1 MSDNENSNKKLM
13 PEGGSSPPT
22 DQVQTT
28 DAPAVDS
35 ETKDTSSAEEEEKNP
50 QTPSTDN
57 DKDKDESQG
66 QETEGGEEPN
76 ENPNKENK
84 NDYSETAKKV
94 GESLGEKYNKMLEAK
109 KNDNNKDSLGD
120 QMKDLNEVQVD
131 KAFVSD
137 SINLLG
143 KISFD
148 ELIGNPLRAA
158 VKAQRDL
165 AKETLSY
172 IREEG
177 IKVDENGQ
185 GQITYVTMNF
195 IRDGKQVKMRV
206 PLLTLM
212 PVPRLSIS
220 TMSYTFK
227 AKVNAMSGVVASVGS
242 GGTPINAG
250 ISTGEG
256 SKSAA
261 PAKQTTDSSAK
272 GNNETTG
279 NKPGA
284 STDNPAASKDNPA
297 ASKDNPA
304 ASSNNPTASAAGA
317 KPTISTTPTMSVGY
331 SSKKDSGAT
340 RDSRYSVETTM
351 DISITASEGEM
362 PRGIDRLLGVLDDST
377 EVIDPKGTLQVS
389 ADRISLVNNYGA
401 ISVSYR
407 NGKGAYAP
415 TDVTCEPIEG
425 EAKPDML
432 ESGDEMLLIF
442 KAKGVYMVSAGE
454 LHRIVFVS

>member
-1 MSDNENSNKKLM
+1 M

-22 DQVQTT
+22 DQVSQTG
-28 DAPAVDS
+28 APAVDS
-35 ETKDTSSAEEEEKNP
+35 ETTDTSSAEEEN
-50 QTPSTDN
+50 QQAPSTDN
-57 DKDKDESQG
+57 DNDESQS
-66 QETEGGEEPN
+66 QETEGGEKPDG
-76 ENPNKENK
+76 NKKEDK
-84 NDYSETAKKV
+84 NDLSDQLKEAGK
-94 GESLGEKYNKMLEAK
+94 SLTQKYNELKEAK
-109 KNDNNKDSLGD
+109 KNDNKKDSLGD

-131 KAFVSD
+131 KTFVSD

-195 IRDGKQVKMRV
+195 FRDGKQVKMRV

-250 ISTGEG
+250 MSTDNG

-261 PAKQTTDSSAK
+261 SAKPAKDSSAK
-272 GNNETTG
+272 VNNEKTG
-279 NKPGA
+279 DEPAA
-284 STDNPAASKDNPA
+284 STDNS
-297 ASKDNPA
+297 A
-304 ASSNNPTASAAGA
+304 ASSNETATSAAGA
-317 KPTISTTPTMSVGY
+317 KPTIATTPTMSVGY

-415 TDVTCEPIEG
+415 TDVTCDPIEG

>member
-1 MSDNENSNKKLM
+1 MSDNENNNNDLI

-22 DQVQTT
+22 EENP
-28 DAPAVDS
+28 PA
-35 ETKDTSSAEEEEKNP
+35 
-50 QTPSTDN
+50 PSTD
-57 DKDKDESQG
+57 KDKNQRHESN
-66 QETEGGEEPN
+66 EGKKSEKSEDNKSDDSKKKEEKSTLDKVVDTTTSVIGALGDAHN
-76 ENPNKENK
+76 AAQKKEK
-84 NDYSETAKKV
+84 TP
-94 GESLGEKYNKMLEAK
+94 
-109 KNDNNKDSLGD
+109 SLGD

-195 IRDGKQVKMRV
+195 FRDGKQVKMRV

-250 ISTGEG
+250 MSTDNG

-261 PAKQTTDSSAK
+261 SAKPAKDSSSK
-272 GNNETTG
+272 GNNEKTG
-279 NKPGA
+279 DEPAA
-284 STDNPAASKDNPA
+284 STDNS
-297 ASKDNPA
+297 A
-304 ASSNNPTASAAGA
+304 ASSNKTAASAAGA

-389 ADRISLVNNYGA
+389 ADRISLVNNYGV

-454 LHRIVFVS
+454 LTRIVFVS

>member
-1 MSDNENSNKKLM
+1 M

-22 DQVQTT
+22 DQVSQT
-28 DAPAVDS
+28 DAPAVGS
-35 ETKDTSSAEEEEKNP
+35 ENNDTSSAEEKEEKP
-50 QTPSTDN
+50 QGPSADN
-57 DKDKDESQG
+57 DNDESQG

-76 ENPNKENK
+76 KENK
-84 NDYSETAKKV
+84 NDFSETAKNV
-94 GESLGEKYNKMLEAK
+94 GKSLTQKYNELLEAK
-109 KNDNNKDSLGD
+109 KNDNKKDSLGD

-131 KAFVSD
+131 KTFVSD

-195 IRDGKQVKMRV
+195 FRDGKQVKMRV

-250 ISTGEG
+250 ISTDNG

-261 PAKQTTDSSAK
+261 SAKPAKDSSAK
-272 GNNETTG
+272 VNNEKTG
-279 NKPGA
+279 DKPAASSEKPAA
-284 STDNPAASKDNPA
+284 STDNS
-297 ASKDNPA
+297 A
-304 ASSNNPTASAAGA
+304 ASSNKTAASATGA

-389 ADRISLVNNYGA
+389 ADRISLVNNYGV

-415 TDVTCEPIEG
+415 TDVTCDPIEG

-454 LHRIVFVS
+454 LTRIVFVS

>member
-1 MSDNENSNKKLM
+1 M

-22 DQVQTT
+22 
-28 DAPAVDS
+28 
-35 ETKDTSSAEEEEKNP
+35 EENP

-57 DKDKDESQG
+57 DKNQRHESNEGKKSEKSEDNKSDDSKKKEEKSTLDKAVDTTTSVIGALGDAHNAAQK
-66 QETEGGEEPN
+66 
-76 ENPNKENK
+76 KEK
-84 NDYSETAKKV
+84 TP
-94 GESLGEKYNKMLEAK
+94 
-109 KNDNNKDSLGD
+109 SLGD

-195 IRDGKQVKMRV
+195 FRDGKQVKMRV

-250 ISTGEG
+250 MSTDNG

-261 PAKQTTDSSAK
+261 SAKPAKDSSSK
-272 GNNETTG
+272 GNNEKTG
-279 NKPGA
+279 DEPAA
-284 STDNPAASKDNPA
+284 STDNS
-297 ASKDNPA
+297 A
-304 ASSNNPTASAAGA
+304 ASSNKTAASAAGA

-340 RDSRYSVETTM
+340 RDSRYSVESTM

-362 PRGIDRLLGVLDDST
+362 PRGIDRLLGILDDST

-389 ADRISLVNNYGA
+389 ADRISLVNNYGV

-415 TDVTCEPIEG
+415 TDVTCGPIEG

-442 KAKGVYMVSAGE
+442 KAKGVYMISAGE
-454 LHRIVFVS
+454 LTRIVFVS

>member
-1 MSDNENSNKKLM
+1 MSDNENNNKDLK
-13 PEGGSSPPT
+13 PGGESSPPT
-22 DQVQTT
+22 K
-28 DAPAVDS
+28 
-35 ETKDTSSAEEEEKNP
+35 ENP
-50 QTPSTDN
+50 QTPHTDNDN
-57 DKDKDESQG
+57 DKDKSQS
-66 QETEGGEEPN
+66 QETEGGEEPDVN
-76 ENPNKENK
+76 NKEDENPNKENK
-84 NDYSETAKKV
+84 NDLANKIGNSVGKV
-94 GESLGEKYNKMLEAK
+94 VEEGIDAWKTTSNTGK
-109 KNDNNKDSLGD
+109 DNSLGD

-195 IRDGKQVKMRV
+195 FRDGKQVKMRV

-250 ISTGEG
+250 MSTDNG

-261 PAKQTTDSSAK
+261 PAKPAKDSSAK
-272 GNNETTG
+272 GNNEITG
-279 NKPGA
+279 
-284 STDNPAASKDNPA
+284 DNPAASTDN
-297 ASKDNPA
+297 SA
-304 ASSNNPTASAAGA
+304 ASSNKTAASATGT
-317 KPTISTTPTMSVGY
+317 KPTIATTPTMSVGY

-389 ADRISLVNNYGA
+389 ADRISLVNNYGV

-454 LHRIVFVS
+454 LTRIVFVS

>member
-1 MSDNENSNKKLM
+1 MSDNENNNKDLK
-13 PEGGSSPPT
+13 PGGESSPPT
-22 DQVQTT
+22 EENLQ
-28 DAPAVDS
+28 AP
-35 ETKDTSSAEEEEKNP
+35 P
-50 QTPSTDN
+50 TDN
-57 DKDKDESQG
+57 DKNQSHESNEGKKSEKSEDNKSDDSKKKEEKSTLDKAVDTTTSVIGALGDAHNAAQK
-66 QETEGGEEPN
+66 
-76 ENPNKENK
+76 KEK
-84 NDYSETAKKV
+84 TP
-94 GESLGEKYNKMLEAK
+94 
-109 KNDNNKDSLGD
+109 SLGD

-195 IRDGKQVKMRV
+195 FRDGKQVKMRV

-250 ISTGEG
+250 MSTDYG

-261 PAKQTTDSSAK
+261 SAKPAKDSSSK
-272 GNNETTG
+272 GNNEKTG
-279 NKPGA
+279 DEPAA
-284 STDNPAASKDNPA
+284 STDNS
-297 ASKDNPA
+297 A
-304 ASSNNPTASAAGA
+304 ASSNKTAASAAGA

-454 LHRIVFVS
+454 LTRIVFVS

>member
-1 MSDNENSNKKLM
+1 MSDNENNNNDLI

-22 DQVQTT
+22 
-28 DAPAVDS
+28 
-35 ETKDTSSAEEEEKNP
+35 EENS
-50 QTPSTDN
+50 QTPPTDN
-57 DKDKDESQG
+57 DENQSHES
-66 QETEGGEEPN
+66 N
-76 ENPNKENK
+76 E
-84 NDYSETAKKV
+84 
-94 GESLGEKYNKMLEAK
+94 GEKSEKNEDNKSDDSK
-109 KNDNNKDSLGD
+109 KKEEKSTLDKAVDTTTSVIGALGDAHNAAQKKEKTPSLGD

-195 IRDGKQVKMRV
+195 FRDGKQVKMRV

-250 ISTGEG
+250 MSTDNG

-261 PAKQTTDSSAK
+261 SAKPAKESSAK
-272 GNNETTG
+272 GNNEKTG
-279 NKPGA
+279 DEPAA
-284 STDNPAASKDNPA
+284 STDNS
-297 ASKDNPA
+297 A
-304 ASSNNPTASAAGA
+304 ASSNQTAASAAGA
-317 KPTISTTPTMSVGY
+317 KPTIATTPTMSVGY

-454 LHRIVFVS
+454 LTRIVFVS

>member
-1 MSDNENSNKKLM
+1 M

-94 GESLGEKYNKMLEAK
+94 GESLTQKYNELLEAK
-109 KNDNNKDSLGD
+109 KNENNKDSLGD

-131 KAFVSD
+131 KTFVSD

-261 PAKQTTDSSAK
+261 PAKPTTGSSAK
-272 GNNETTG
+272 GNNEKTG
-279 NKPGA
+279 DKPAASTDKPAA
-284 STDNPAASKDNPA
+284 STDNSAASTEN
-297 ASKDNPA
+297 ST
-304 ASSNNPTASAAGA
+304 ASSNKTAASATGA

>member
-1 MSDNENSNKKLM
+1 M

-28 DAPAVDS
+28 DATAVDS
-35 ETKDTSSAEEEEKNP
+35 ETNNTSSAENEEENQ
-50 QTPSTDN
+50 QTPTTDN
-57 DKDKDESQG
+57 DNDESQG
-66 QETEGGEEPN
+66 QRTEGGEEPN
-76 ENPNKENK
+76 KENK
-84 NDYSETAKKV
+84 NDFSETAKKV
-94 GESLGEKYNKMLEAK
+94 SKSLTDKYNELKEAK
-109 KNDNNKDSLGD
+109 KNDNKKDSLGD

-131 KAFVSD
+131 KTFVSD

-195 IRDGKQVKMRV
+195 FRDGKQVKMRV

-250 ISTGEG
+250 MSTDNS

-261 PAKQTTDSSAK
+261 SAKATTNSSSK
-272 GNNETTG
+272 GNNEKTG
-279 NKPGA
+279 DEPAA
-284 STDNPAASKDNPA
+284 STDNSAVSSNKTAASATGTK
-297 ASKDNPA
+297 S
-304 ASSNNPTASAAGA
+304 
-317 KPTISTTPTMSVGY
+317 TISTTPTMSVGY

-389 ADRISLVNNYGA
+389 ADRISLVNNYGT

-415 TDVTCEPIEG
+415 TDVTCDPIEG

-454 LHRIVFVS
+454 LTRIVFVS

>member
-1 MSDNENSNKKLM
+1 M

-22 DQVQTT
+22 DQVSQT
-28 DAPAVDS
+28 DAPAVGS
-35 ETKDTSSAEEEEKNP
+35 ENNDTSSAEKEEEKP
-50 QTPSTDN
+50 QAPSADN
-57 DKDKDESQG
+57 DKDEGQG
-66 QETEGGEEPN
+66 QETEGGEKPDG
-76 ENPNKENK
+76 NKKEDK
-84 NDYSETAKKV
+84 NDLSDQLKEAGK
-94 GESLGEKYNKMLEAK
+94 SLTEKYNKLLEAK
-109 KNDNNKDSLGD
+109 KNENNKDSLGD

-131 KAFVSD
+131 KTFVSD

-195 IRDGKQVKMRV
+195 FRDGKQVKMRV

-256 SKSAA
+256 SKPAASAK
-261 PAKQTTDSSAK
+261 PTTDSSAK
-272 GNNETTG
+272 GNNEKAG
-279 NKPGA
+279 EKSAA
-284 STDNPAASKDNPA
+284 STEK
-297 ASKDNPA
+297 PA
-304 ASSNNPTASAAGA
+304 ASSDKPAASAAGA

-389 ADRISLVNNYGA
+389 ADRISLVNNYGV

-415 TDVTCEPIEG
+415 TDVTCDPIEG

-454 LHRIVFVS
+454 LTRIVFVS

>member
-1 MSDNENSNKKLM
+1 MSDNENNNKDLK
-13 PEGGSSPPT
+13 PGGESSPPT
-22 DQVQTT
+22 DQVSQT

-35 ETKDTSSAEEEEKNP
+35 ETTDTSSAEEEN
-50 QTPSTDN
+50 QQAPSTDN
-57 DKDKDESQG
+57 DKNQSHESNEGKKSEKSEDNKSDDSKKKEEKSTLDKTVDTTTSVIGALGDAHNAAQK
-66 QETEGGEEPN
+66 
-76 ENPNKENK
+76 KEK
-84 NDYSETAKKV
+84 TP
-94 GESLGEKYNKMLEAK
+94 
-109 KNDNNKDSLGD
+109 SLGD

-177 IKVDENGQ
+177 IKVDEDGQ

-195 IRDGKQVKMRV
+195 FRDGKQVKMRV

-250 ISTGEG
+250 MSTDNG

-261 PAKQTTDSSAK
+261 SAKLAKDSSAK
-272 GNNETTG
+272 VNNEKTG
-279 NKPGA
+279 DEPAA
-284 STDNPAASKDNPA
+284 STDNS
-297 ASKDNPA
+297 A
-304 ASSNNPTASAAGA
+304 ASSNKTATSAAGA
-317 KPTISTTPTMSVGY
+317 KPTIATTPTMSVGY

-415 TDVTCEPIEG
+415 TDITCEPIEG

-454 LHRIVFVS
+454 LTRIVFVS

>member
-1 MSDNENSNKKLM
+1 MSDNENNNKDLK
-13 PEGGSSPPT
+13 PGGESSPPT
-22 DQVQTT
+22 EENLQ
-28 DAPAVDS
+28 AP
-35 ETKDTSSAEEEEKNP
+35 P
-50 QTPSTDN
+50 TDN
-57 DKDKDESQG
+57 DKNQSHESNEGKKSEKSEDNKSDDSKKKEEKSTLDKAVDTTTSVIGALGDAHNAAQK
-66 QETEGGEEPN
+66 
-76 ENPNKENK
+76 KEK
-84 NDYSETAKKV
+84 TP
-94 GESLGEKYNKMLEAK
+94 
-109 KNDNNKDSLGD
+109 SLGD

-195 IRDGKQVKMRV
+195 FRDGKQVKMRV

-250 ISTGEG
+250 MSTDYG

-261 PAKQTTDSSAK
+261 SAKPAKDSSSK
-272 GNNETTG
+272 GNNEKTG
-279 NKPGA
+279 DEPAA
-284 STDNPAASKDNPA
+284 STDNS
-297 ASKDNPA
+297 A
-304 ASSNNPTASAAGA
+304 ASSNKTAASAAGA
-317 KPTISTTPTMSVGY
+317 KPTIATTPTMSVGY

-340 RDSRYSVETTM
+340 RDSRYSVESTM

-362 PRGIDRLLGVLDDST
+362 PRGIDRLLGILDDST

-389 ADRISLVNNYGA
+389 ADRISLVNNYGV

-454 LHRIVFVS
+454 LTRIVFVS

>member
-1 MSDNENSNKKLM
+1 MSDNENNNNDLM

-22 DQVQTT
+22 DQVSQT
-28 DAPAVDS
+28 DAPAVGS
-35 ETKDTSSAEEEEKNP
+35 ENNDTSSAEEKEEKP
-50 QTPSTDN
+50 QGPSTDN

-66 QETEGGEEPN
+66 QETEGGEES
-76 ENPNKENK
+76 NKENK
-84 NDYSETAKKV
+84 NDFSETAKKV
-94 GESLGEKYNKMLEAK
+94 GKSLTEKYNELLEAK
-109 KNDNNKDSLGD
+109 KNDNKKDSLGD
-120 QMKDLNEVQVD
+120 QMKDLSEVQVD
-131 KAFVSD
+131 KTFVSD

-195 IRDGKQVKMRV
+195 FRDGKQVKMRV

-250 ISTGEG
+250 MSTDNG

-261 PAKQTTDSSAK
+261 SAKPAKDSSSK
-272 GNNETTG
+272 GNNEKTG
-279 NKPGA
+279 DEPAA
-284 STDNPAASKDNPA
+284 STDNS
-297 ASKDNPA
+297 A
-304 ASSNNPTASAAGA
+304 ASSNKTAASAAGA

-454 LHRIVFVS
+454 LTRIVFVS

>member
-1 MSDNENSNKKLM
+1 M
-13 PEGGSSPPT
+13 PDGGSSPPT
-22 DQVQTT
+22 DQVSQT
-28 DAPAVDS
+28 DAPAVGS
-35 ETKDTSSAEEEEKNP
+35 ENNDTSSAEKEEEKP
-50 QTPSTDN
+50 QAPSADN
-57 DKDKDESQG
+57 DKDEGQG
-66 QETEGGEEPN
+66 QETEGGEKPDG
-76 ENPNKENK
+76 NKKEDK
-84 NDYSETAKKV
+84 NDLSDQLKEAGK
-94 GESLGEKYNKMLEAK
+94 SLTQKYNELLEAK
-109 KNDNNKDSLGD
+109 KNDNKKDSLGD

-177 IKVDENGQ
+177 IKVDEDGQ

-195 IRDGKQVKMRV
+195 FRDGKQVKMRV

-250 ISTGEG
+250 MSTDNG

-261 PAKQTTDSSAK
+261 SAKPAKDSSAK
-272 GNNETTG
+272 GNNEETG
-279 NKPGA
+279 DKPA
-284 STDNPAASKDNPA
+284 TSTDNS
-297 ASKDNPA
+297 A
-304 ASSNNPTASAAGA
+304 ASSNKTATSAAGA
-317 KPTISTTPTMSVGY
+317 KPTIATTPTMSVGY

-415 TDVTCEPIEG
+415 TDVTCDPIEG

-454 LHRIVFVS
+454 LTRIVFVS

>member
-1 MSDNENSNKKLM
+1 MSDNENNNKDLK
-13 PEGGSSPPT
+13 PGGESSPPT
-22 DQVQTT
+22 DQVSQT

-35 ETKDTSSAEEEEKNP
+35 ETTDTSSAEEEN
-50 QTPSTDN
+50 QQAPSTDN
-57 DKDKDESQG
+57 DKNQSHES
-66 QETEGGEEPN
+66 N
-76 ENPNKENK
+76 E
-84 NDYSETAKKV
+84 
-94 GESLGEKYNKMLEAK
+94 GEKSEKNEDNESDDSK
-109 KNDNNKDSLGD
+109 KKEEKSTLDKTVDTTTSVIGALGDAHNAAQKKEKTPSLGD

-195 IRDGKQVKMRV
+195 FRDGKQVKMRV

-250 ISTGEG
+250 ISTDNGN
-256 SKSAA
+256 KSAA
-261 PAKQTTDSSAK
+261 SAKPAKDSSAK
-272 GNNETTG
+272 GNNEKTG
-279 NKPGA
+279 DNHAA
-284 STDNPAASKDNPA
+284 STDNS
-297 ASKDNPA
+297 A
-304 ASSNNPTASAAGA
+304 ASSNKTAASATGA
-317 KPTISTTPTMSVGY
+317 KPTIATTPTMSVGY

-389 ADRISLVNNYGA
+389 ADRISLVNNYGV

-415 TDVTCEPIEG
+415 TDVTCDPIEG

-454 LHRIVFVS
+454 LTRIVFVS

>member
-1 MSDNENSNKKLM
+1 MSDNENNNKDLK
-13 PEGGSSPPT
+13 PGGESSPPT
-22 DQVQTT
+22 DQVSQT

-35 ETKDTSSAEEEEKNP
+35 ETNDTSSAENEEENQ
-50 QTPSTDN
+50 QTPTTDN
-57 DKDKDESQG
+57 DNDESQG
-66 QETEGGEEPN
+66 TEGGEEPDGNNKEN

-84 NDYSETAKKV
+84 NDLPNTIGNSVGKV
-94 GESLGEKYNKMLEAK
+94 FKEGMDAWKTTSNAG
-109 KNDNNKDSLGD
+109 NDKSLGD

-261 PAKQTTDSSAK
+261 PAKPTTDSSSK
-272 GNNETTG
+272 GNNGKTG
-279 NKPGA
+279 
-284 STDNPAASKDNPA
+284 DNPAASTDNSAASTENPA
-297 ASKDNPA
+297 T
-304 ASSNNPTASAAGA
+304 SSNKTAASAAGA
-317 KPTISTTPTMSVGY
+317 KSTISTTPTMSVGY

-407 NGKGAYAP
+407 NGKGAYTP
-415 TDVTCEPIEG
+415 TDVNCEPIEG
-425 EAKPDML
+425 ETKPDML

>member
-1 MSDNENSNKKLM
+1 MSDNENNNKDLK
-13 PEGGSSPPT
+13 PGGESSPPT
-22 DQVQTT
+22 DQVSQT

-35 ETKDTSSAEEEEKNP
+35 ETTDTSSAEEEN
-50 QTPSTDN
+50 QQAPSTDN
-57 DKDKDESQG
+57 DKNQSHES
-66 QETEGGEEPN
+66 N
-76 ENPNKENK
+76 E
-84 NDYSETAKKV
+84 
-94 GESLGEKYNKMLEAK
+94 GEKSEKNEDNKSDDSK
-109 KNDNNKDSLGD
+109 KKEEKSTLDKTVDTTTSVIGALGDAHNAAQKKEKTPSLGD

-195 IRDGKQVKMRV
+195 FRDGKQVKMRV

-250 ISTGEG
+250 ISTDNG

-261 PAKQTTDSSAK
+261 SAKPAKDSSAK
-272 GNNETTG
+272 GNNEKTG
-279 NKPGA
+279 DKPAASSEKPAA
-284 STDNPAASKDNPA
+284 STDNS
-297 ASKDNPA
+297 A
-304 ASSNNPTASAAGA
+304 ASSNKTAASATGA

-389 ADRISLVNNYGA
+389 ADRISLVNNYGV

-415 TDVTCEPIEG
+415 TDVTCDPIEG

-454 LHRIVFVS
+454 LTRIVFVS

>member
-1 MSDNENSNKKLM
+1 MSDNENNNKNLM

-22 DQVQTT
+22 DQVSTT
-28 DAPAVDS
+28 DATAVDS
-35 ETKDTSSAEEEEKNP
+35 ETNDTSSAENEEENQ

-57 DKDKDESQG
+57 DKNKDESQG
-66 QETEGGEEPN
+66 QENEGGEEPDGNNKEN

-84 NDYSETAKKV
+84 NDLPNTIENSVGKV
-94 GESLGEKYNKMLEAK
+94 FKEGVDAWKATSNAGK
-109 KNDNNKDSLGD
+109 DNSLGD

-250 ISTGEG
+250 ISTDNG

-261 PAKQTTDSSAK
+261 SAKPMTDPSAK
-272 GNNETTG
+272 GNNEKTG
-279 NKPGA
+279 GNPAA
-284 STDNPAASKDNPA
+284 STDNS
-297 ASKDNPA
+297 A
-304 ASSNNPTASAAGA
+304 ASSNKTAASAAGA
-317 KPTISTTPTMSVGY
+317 KPTIATTPTMSVGY

-389 ADRISLVNNYGA
+389 ADRISLVNNYGV

-454 LHRIVFVS
+454 LTRIVFVS

>member
-1 MSDNENSNKKLM
+1 MSDNENNNKDLK
-13 PEGGSSPPT
+13 PGGESSPPT
-22 DQVQTT
+22 EENLQ
-28 DAPAVDS
+28 AP
-35 ETKDTSSAEEEEKNP
+35 P
-50 QTPSTDN
+50 TDN
-57 DKDKDESQG
+57 DKNQSHESNEGKKSEKSEDNKSDDSKKKEEKSTLDKAVDTTTSVIGALGDAHNAAQK
-66 QETEGGEEPN
+66 
-76 ENPNKENK
+76 KEK
-84 NDYSETAKKV
+84 TP
-94 GESLGEKYNKMLEAK
+94 
-109 KNDNNKDSLGD
+109 SLGD

-131 KAFVSD
+131 KTFVSD

-195 IRDGKQVKMRV
+195 FRDGKQVKMRV

-250 ISTGEG
+250 MSTDNG

-261 PAKQTTDSSAK
+261 SAKPAKDSSSK
-272 GNNETTG
+272 GNNEKTG
-279 NKPGA
+279 
-284 STDNPAASKDNPA
+284 DEPAASTEN
-297 ASKDNPA
+297 SA
-304 ASSNNPTASAAGA
+304 ASSNKTAASAAGA

-454 LHRIVFVS
+454 LTRIVFVS

>member
-1 MSDNENSNKKLM
+1 MSDNENINKDLK

-22 DQVQTT
+22 DQVSTT
-28 DAPAVDS
+28 DATAVDS
-35 ETKDTSSAEEEEKNP
+35 ETNDTSSAENEEENQ

-57 DKDKDESQG
+57 DKNKDEGQS
-66 QETEGGEEPN
+66 QETEGGEEPD
-76 ENPNKENK
+76 ENK
-84 NDYSETAKKV
+84 KEDKNDLADKLKKG
-94 GESLGEKYNKMLEAK
+94 GESLTQKYNKLLEAK
-109 KNDNNKDSLGD
+109 RNENNKDSLGD

-131 KAFVSD
+131 KTFVSD

-261 PAKQTTDSSAK
+261 PAKPTTDSSAK
-272 GNNETTG
+272 GNNEKTG
-279 NKPGA
+279 DKPAA
-284 STDNPAASKDNPA
+284 STDNSAASTENPA
-297 ASKDNPA
+297 TSSNKTA
-304 ASSNNPTASAAGA
+304 ASATGA

-407 NGKGAYAP
+407 NGKGAYTP

>member
-1 MSDNENSNKKLM
+1 MSDNENKNKDLM

-22 DQVQTT
+22 DQVSQT

-35 ETKDTSSAEEEEKNP
+35 ETTDTSSAEEEN
-50 QTPSTDN
+50 QQAPSTDN
-57 DKDKDESQG
+57 DNDESQS
-66 QETEGGEEPN
+66 QETEGGEKPDG
-76 ENPNKENK
+76 NKKEDK
-84 NDYSETAKKV
+84 NDLSDQLKEAGK
-94 GESLGEKYNKMLEAK
+94 SLTQKYNELLEAK
-109 KNDNNKDSLGD
+109 KNDNKKDSLGD

-131 KAFVSD
+131 KTFVSD

-195 IRDGKQVKMRV
+195 FRDGKQVKMRV

-227 AKVNAMSGVVASVGS
+227 AKVNAMSRVVASVGS

-250 ISTGEG
+250 ISTDNG

-261 PAKQTTDSSAK
+261 SAKPAKESSAK
-272 GNNETTG
+272 GNNEKTG
-279 NKPGA
+279 DEPAA
-284 STDNPAASKDNPA
+284 STDNPST
-297 ASKDNPA
+297 
-304 ASSNNPTASAAGA
+304 SSNKPTASAAGA

-389 ADRISLVNNYGA
+389 ADRISLVNNYGV

-415 TDVTCEPIEG
+415 TDVTCDPIEG

-454 LHRIVFVS
+454 LTRIVFVS

>member
-1 MSDNENSNKKLM
+1 MSDNENNNKDLK
-13 PEGGSSPPT
+13 PEGESSPPT
-22 DQVQTT
+22 DQDPKT
-28 DAPAVDS
+28 DATAVGS
-35 ETKDTSSAEEEEKNP
+35 ETTDTSSAEEEN
-50 QTPSTDN
+50 QQAPSTDN
-57 DKDKDESQG
+57 DKNQSHES
-66 QETEGGEEPN
+66 N
-76 ENPNKENK
+76 E
-84 NDYSETAKKV
+84 
-94 GESLGEKYNKMLEAK
+94 GEKSEKNEDNKSDDSK
-109 KNDNNKDSLGD
+109 KKEEKSTLDKTVDTTTSVIGALGDAHNAAQKKEKTPSLGD

-195 IRDGKQVKMRV
+195 FRDGKQVKMRV

-250 ISTGEG
+250 ISTDNG

-261 PAKQTTDSSAK
+261 SAKPAKDSSAK
-272 GNNETTG
+272 GNNEKTG
-279 NKPGA
+279 DEPAA
-284 STDNPAASKDNPA
+284 STDNSAVSSNKTAASATGTK
-297 ASKDNPA
+297 S
-304 ASSNNPTASAAGA
+304 
-317 KPTISTTPTMSVGY
+317 TISTTPTMSVGY

-389 ADRISLVNNYGA
+389 ADRISLVNNYGV

>member
-1 MSDNENSNKKLM
+1 MSDNENKNKDLM

-28 DAPAVDS
+28 DATAVDS
-35 ETKDTSSAEEEEKNP
+35 ETNNTSSAENEEENQ
-50 QTPSTDN
+50 QTPTTDN
-57 DKDKDESQG
+57 DNDESQG
-66 QETEGGEEPN
+66 QRTEGGEEPDGNNKEN

-84 NDYSETAKKV
+84 NDFSETAKKI
-94 GESLGEKYNKMLEAK
+94 GKSLTDKYNELKEAK
-109 KNDNNKDSLGD
+109 KNENNKDSLGD

-131 KAFVSD
+131 KTFVSD

-261 PAKQTTDSSAK
+261 PAKPTTDSSSK
-272 GNNETTG
+272 GNNGKTG
-279 NKPGA
+279 DKPAA
-284 STDNPAASKDNPA
+284 STDNSAASTENSATSSNKTA
-297 ASKDNPA
+297 ASA
-304 ASSNNPTASAAGA
+304 TGA
-317 KPTISTTPTMSVGY
+317 KSTISTTPTMSVGY

-415 TDVTCEPIEG
+415 TDVNCEPIEG

>member
-1 MSDNENSNKKLM
+1 MSDNENNNNDLM

-22 DQVQTT
+22 DQVSQTG
-28 DAPAVDS
+28 APAVDS
-35 ETKDTSSAEEEEKNP
+35 ETTDTSSAEEEN
-50 QTPSTDN
+50 QQAPSTDN
-57 DKDKDESQG
+57 DNDESQS
-66 QETEGGEEPN
+66 QETEGGEKPDG
-76 ENPNKENK
+76 NKKEDK
-84 NDYSETAKKV
+84 NDLSDQLKEAGK
-94 GESLGEKYNKMLEAK
+94 SLTQKYNELKEAK
-109 KNDNNKDSLGD
+109 KNDNKKDSLGD

-131 KAFVSD
+131 KTFVSD

-195 IRDGKQVKMRV
+195 FRDGKQVKMRV

-250 ISTGEG
+250 ISTDNG

-261 PAKQTTDSSAK
+261 SAKPAKESSAK
-272 GNNETTG
+272 GNNEKTG
-279 NKPGA
+279 DEPAA
-284 STDNPAASKDNPA
+284 STDNPST
-297 ASKDNPA
+297 
-304 ASSNNPTASAAGA
+304 SSNKPTASAAGA

-415 TDVTCEPIEG
+415 TDVTCDPIEG

-454 LHRIVFVS
+454 LTRIVFVS

>member
-1 MSDNENSNKKLM
+1 M
-13 PEGGSSPPT
+13 PGGESSPPT
-22 DQVQTT
+22 DQVSQT

-35 ETKDTSSAEEEEKNP
+35 ETTDTSSAEEEN
-50 QTPSTDN
+50 QQAPSTDN
-57 DKDKDESQG
+57 YNDESQG
-66 QETEGGEEPN
+66 QETEGGEKPDG
-76 ENPNKENK
+76 NKKEDK
-84 NDYSETAKKV
+84 NDLSDQLKEAGK
-94 GESLGEKYNKMLEAK
+94 SLTQKYNELLEAK
-109 KNDNNKDSLGD
+109 KNDNKKDSLGD

-177 IKVDENGQ
+177 IKVDEDGQ

-195 IRDGKQVKMRV
+195 FRDGKQVKMRV

-250 ISTGEG
+250 MSTDNG
-256 SKSAA
+256 SKSAVSA
-261 PAKQTTDSSAK
+261 KPAKDSSAK
-272 GNNETTG
+272 GNNEETG
-279 NKPGA
+279 DKPA
-284 STDNPAASKDNPA
+284 TSTDNS
-297 ASKDNPA
+297 A
-304 ASSNNPTASAAGA
+304 ASSNKTATSAAGA
-317 KPTISTTPTMSVGY
+317 KPTIATTPTMSVGY

-389 ADRISLVNNYGA
+389 ADRISLVNNYGV

-415 TDVTCEPIEG
+415 TEVTCDPIEG

-454 LHRIVFVS
+454 LTRIVFVS

>member
-1 MSDNENSNKKLM
+1 MSDNENNNKNLK

-22 DQVQTT
+22 DQVSQT

-35 ETKDTSSAEEEEKNP
+35 ETKDTSSAEKEEEKP
-50 QTPSTDN
+50 QAPSTDN
-57 DKDKDESQG
+57 DNDESQG

-76 ENPNKENK
+76 KENK
-84 NDYSETAKKV
+84 NDFSETAKKV
-94 GESLGEKYNKMLEAK
+94 GKSLTQKYNELKEAK
-109 KNDNNKDSLGD
+109 KNDNKKDSLGD

-131 KAFVSD
+131 KTFVSD

-195 IRDGKQVKMRV
+195 FRDGKQVKMRV

-250 ISTGEG
+250 ISTDNG

-261 PAKQTTDSSAK
+261 PAKPMTDPSAK
-272 GNNETTG
+272 GNNGKAGDKPATSTEKPATSTEKPTTSSD
-279 NKPGA
+279 K
-284 STDNPAASKDNPA
+284 SAASA
-297 ASKDNPA
+297 
-304 ASSNNPTASAAGA
+304 TGA

-389 ADRISLVNNYGA
+389 ADRISLVNNYGV

-415 TDVTCEPIEG
+415 TDVTCDPIEG

-454 LHRIVFVS
+454 LTRIVFVS

>member
-1 MSDNENSNKKLM
+1 MSDNENNNKDLK
-13 PEGGSSPPT
+13 PGGESSPPT
-22 DQVQTT
+22 EENLQ
-28 DAPAVDS
+28 AP
-35 ETKDTSSAEEEEKNP
+35 P
-50 QTPSTDN
+50 TDN
-57 DKDKDESQG
+57 DKNQSHESNEGKKSEKSEDNKSDDSKKKEEKSTLDKTVDTTTSVIGALGDAHNAAQ
-66 QETEGGEEPN
+66 
-76 ENPNKENK
+76 
-84 NDYSETAKKV
+84 KK
-94 GESLGEKYNKMLEAK
+94 GKTP
-109 KNDNNKDSLGD
+109 SLGD

-195 IRDGKQVKMRV
+195 FRDGKQVKMRV

-250 ISTGEG
+250 ISTDNG

-261 PAKQTTDSSAK
+261 SAKPAKDSSAK
-272 GNNETTG
+272 GNNEKTG
-279 NKPGA
+279 DKPAASSEKPAA
-284 STDNPAASKDNPA
+284 STDNS
-297 ASKDNPA
+297 A
-304 ASSNNPTASAAGA
+304 ASSNKTAASAAGA

-362 PRGIDRLLGVLDDST
+362 PRGIDRLLGVIDDST

-389 ADRISLVNNYGA
+389 ADRISLVNNYGV

-454 LHRIVFVS
+454 LTRIVFVS

>member
-1 MSDNENSNKKLM
+1 MSDNENNNKDLK
-13 PEGGSSPPT
+13 PGGESSPPT
-22 DQVQTT
+22 EENLQ
-28 DAPAVDS
+28 AP
-35 ETKDTSSAEEEEKNP
+35 P
-50 QTPSTDN
+50 TDN
-57 DKDKDESQG
+57 DKNQRHESNEGKKSEKSEDNKSDDSKKKEEKSTLDKVVDTTTSVIGALGDAHNAAQK
-66 QETEGGEEPN
+66 
-76 ENPNKENK
+76 KEK
-84 NDYSETAKKV
+84 TP
-94 GESLGEKYNKMLEAK
+94 
-109 KNDNNKDSLGD
+109 SLGD
-120 QMKDLNEVQVD
+120 QMKDLSEVQVD

-195 IRDGKQVKMRV
+195 FRDGKQVKMRV

-250 ISTGEG
+250 MSTDNG

-261 PAKQTTDSSAK
+261 SAKPAKDSSSK
-272 GNNETTG
+272 GNNEKTG
-279 NKPGA
+279 DEPAA
-284 STDNPAASKDNPA
+284 STDNS
-297 ASKDNPA
+297 A
-304 ASSNNPTASAAGA
+304 ASSNKTAASAAGA

-362 PRGIDRLLGVLDDST
+362 PRGIDRLLGELDDST

-389 ADRISLVNNYGA
+389 ADRISLVNNYGV

-454 LHRIVFVS
+454 LTRIVFVS

>member
-1 MSDNENSNKKLM
+1 MSDNENNNKDLK
-13 PEGGSSPPT
+13 PGGESSPPT
-22 DQVQTT
+22 EENLQ
-28 DAPAVDS
+28 AP
-35 ETKDTSSAEEEEKNP
+35 P
-50 QTPSTDN
+50 TDN
-57 DKDKDESQG
+57 DKNQSHESNEGKKSEKSEDNKSDDSKKKEEKSTLDKAVDTTTSVIGALGDAHNAAQK
-66 QETEGGEEPN
+66 
-76 ENPNKENK
+76 KEK
-84 NDYSETAKKV
+84 TP
-94 GESLGEKYNKMLEAK
+94 
-109 KNDNNKDSLGD
+109 SLGD

-172 IREEG
+172 IREVG

-195 IRDGKQVKMRV
+195 FRDGKQVKMRV

-250 ISTGEG
+250 MSTDNG

-261 PAKQTTDSSAK
+261 SAKPAKDSSSK
-272 GNNETTG
+272 GNNEKTG
-279 NKPGA
+279 DEPAA
-284 STDNPAASKDNPA
+284 STDNS
-297 ASKDNPA
+297 A
-304 ASSNNPTASAAGA
+304 ASSNKTAASAAGA

-362 PRGIDRLLGVLDDST
+362 PRGIDRLLGILDDST

-442 KAKGVYMVSAGE
+442 KAKGVYMISAGE

>member
-1 MSDNENSNKKLM
+1 MSDNENINKDLI

-28 DAPAVDS
+28 DATAVDS
-35 ETKDTSSAEEEEKNP
+35 ETNDTSSAENEEKNP
-50 QTPSTDN
+50 QTPTTDN
-57 DKDKDESQG
+57 DNDESQS

-76 ENPNKENK
+76 KENK
-84 NDYSETAKKV
+84 NDLPDKIGNSVGKV
-94 GESLGEKYNKMLEAK
+94 FKEGMDAWKATSNTG
-109 KNDNNKDSLGD
+109 NDKSLGD

-261 PAKQTTDSSAK
+261 PAKPTTDSSSK
-272 GNNETTG
+272 GNNGKTG
-279 NKPGA
+279 
-284 STDNPAASKDNPA
+284 DNPAASTDNSAASTENPA
-297 ASKDNPA
+297 T
-304 ASSNNPTASAAGA
+304 SSNKTAASAAGA
-317 KPTISTTPTMSVGY
+317 KSTISTTPTMSVGY

-407 NGKGAYAP
+407 NGKGAYTP
-415 TDVTCEPIEG
+415 TDVNCEPIEG
-425 EAKPDML
+425 ETKPDML

>member
-1 MSDNENSNKKLM
+1 MSDNENNNNDLM

-22 DQVQTT
+22 EENP
-28 DAPAVDS
+28 PA
-35 ETKDTSSAEEEEKNP
+35 
-50 QTPSTDN
+50 PSTD
-57 DKDKDESQG
+57 KDKNQRHESN
-66 QETEGGEEPN
+66 EGKKSEKSEDNKSDDSKKKEEKSTLDKVVDTTTSVIGALGDAHN
-76 ENPNKENK
+76 AAQKKEK
-84 NDYSETAKKV
+84 TP
-94 GESLGEKYNKMLEAK
+94 
-109 KNDNNKDSLGD
+109 SLGD
-120 QMKDLNEVQVD
+120 QMKDLSEVQVD

-195 IRDGKQVKMRV
+195 FRDGKQVKMRV

-250 ISTGEG
+250 MSTDNG

-261 PAKQTTDSSAK
+261 SAKPAKDSSSK
-272 GNNETTG
+272 GNNEKTG
-279 NKPGA
+279 DEPAA
-284 STDNPAASKDNPA
+284 STDNS
-297 ASKDNPA
+297 A
-304 ASSNNPTASAAGA
+304 ASSNKTAASAAGA
-317 KPTISTTPTMSVGY
+317 KPTISTTPTMSVDY

-340 RDSRYSVETTM
+340 RDSRYSVESTM

-362 PRGIDRLLGVLDDST
+362 PRGIDRLLGILDDST

-389 ADRISLVNNYGA
+389 ADRISLVNNYGV

-454 LHRIVFVS
+454 LTRIVFVS

>member
-1 MSDNENSNKKLM
+1 MSDNENNNKDLK
-13 PEGGSSPPT
+13 PGGESSPPT

-28 DAPAVDS
+28 DATAVDS
-35 ETKDTSSAEEEEKNP
+35 ETNDTSSAENEEKNP
-50 QTPSTDN
+50 QTPPTDN

-76 ENPNKENK
+76 KENK

-94 GESLGEKYNKMLEAK
+94 GDSLTQKYNKLLEAK

-261 PAKQTTDSSAK
+261 PAKPTTDSSSK
-272 GNNETTG
+272 GNNGKTG
-279 NKPGA
+279 DNPAA
-284 STDNPAASKDNPA
+284 STDNPAASTE
-297 ASKDNPA
+297 
-304 ASSNNPTASAAGA
+304 NPTASSNKTAASATGA

-407 NGKGAYAP
+407 NGKGAYVP

>member
-1 MSDNENSNKKLM
+1 MSDNENNNNDLM
-13 PEGGSSPPT
+13 SDGGSSPPT
-22 DQVQTT
+22 DQVSQT
-28 DAPAVDS
+28 DAPAVGS
-35 ETKDTSSAEEEEKNP
+35 ENNDTSSAEKEEEKP
-50 QTPSTDN
+50 QAPSADN
-57 DKDKDESQG
+57 DKDEGQG
-66 QETEGGEEPN
+66 QETEGGEKPDG
-76 ENPNKENK
+76 NKKEDK
-84 NDYSETAKKV
+84 NDLSDQLKEAGK
-94 GESLGEKYNKMLEAK
+94 SLTQKYNELLEAK
-109 KNDNNKDSLGD
+109 NNDNKKDSLGD

-177 IKVDENGQ
+177 IKVDEDGQ

-195 IRDGKQVKMRV
+195 FRDGKQVKMRV

-250 ISTGEG
+250 MSTDNG
-256 SKSAA
+256 SKSAVSA
-261 PAKQTTDSSAK
+261 KPAKDSSAK
-272 GNNETTG
+272 GNNEETG
-279 NKPGA
+279 DKPA
-284 STDNPAASKDNPA
+284 TSTDNS
-297 ASKDNPA
+297 A
-304 ASSNNPTASAAGA
+304 ASSNKTATSAAGA
-317 KPTISTTPTMSVGY
+317 KPTIATTPTMSVGY

-389 ADRISLVNNYGA
+389 ADRISLVNNYGV

-415 TDVTCEPIEG
+415 TEVTCDPIEG
-425 EAKPDML
+425 ESKPDML

-454 LHRIVFVS
+454 LTRIVFVS

>member
-1 MSDNENSNKKLM
+1 MSDNENKNKDLK
-13 PEGGSSPPT
+13 PGGESSPPT
-22 DQVQTT
+22 DQVSQT

-35 ETKDTSSAEEEEKNP
+35 ETTDTSSAEEEN
-50 QTPSTDN
+50 QQAPSTDN
-57 DKDKDESQG
+57 DKNQSHES
-66 QETEGGEEPN
+66 N
-76 ENPNKENK
+76 E
-84 NDYSETAKKV
+84 
-94 GESLGEKYNKMLEAK
+94 GEKSEKNEDNKSDDSK
-109 KNDNNKDSLGD
+109 KKEEKSTLDKTVDTTTSVIGALGDAHNAAQKNEKTPSLGD

-195 IRDGKQVKMRV
+195 FRDGKQVKMRV

-250 ISTGEG
+250 ISTDNG

-261 PAKQTTDSSAK
+261 SAKPAKDSSAK
-272 GNNETTG
+272 GNNEKTG
-279 NKPGA
+279 DNPAA
-284 STDNPAASKDNPA
+284 STDNPSTSSNKTAASA
-297 ASKDNPA
+297 
-304 ASSNNPTASAAGA
+304 TGA
-317 KPTISTTPTMSVGY
+317 KPTIATTPTMSVGY

-389 ADRISLVNNYGA
+389 ADRISLVNNYGT

-415 TDVTCEPIEG
+415 TDVTCDPIEG

-454 LHRIVFVS
+454 LTRIVFVS

>member
-1 MSDNENSNKKLM
+1 MSDNENNNKDLK
-13 PEGGSSPPT
+13 PGGESSPPT
-22 DQVQTT
+22 DQGPKT
-28 DAPAVDS
+28 DATAVDS
-35 ETKDTSSAEEEEKNP
+35 ETKDTSSAEEENP
-50 QTPSTDN
+50 QAPSTDN
-57 DKDKDESQG
+57 DKDESQG
-66 QETEGGEEPN
+66 QETEGGEKPDG
-76 ENPNKENK
+76 NKKEDK
-84 NDYSETAKKV
+84 NDLSDQLKEAGK
-94 GESLGEKYNKMLEAK
+94 SLTEKYNKLLEAK
-109 KNDNNKDSLGD
+109 KNDNKKDSLGD

-195 IRDGKQVKMRV
+195 FRDGKQVKMRV

-250 ISTGEG
+250 ISTDNG

-261 PAKQTTDSSAK
+261 SAKPAKDSSAK
-272 GNNETTG
+272 GNNEKTG
-279 NKPGA
+279 DEPAA
-284 STDNPAASKDNPA
+284 STDNS
-297 ASKDNPA
+297 A
-304 ASSNNPTASAAGA
+304 ASSNRPAASATGA
-317 KPTISTTPTMSVGY
+317 KPTIATTPTMSVGY

-389 ADRISLVNNYGA
+389 ADRISLVNNYGV

-454 LHRIVFVS
+454 LTRIVFVS

>member
-1 MSDNENSNKKLM
+1 MSDNENNNNDLM

-22 DQVQTT
+22 EENP
-28 DAPAVDS
+28 PA
-35 ETKDTSSAEEEEKNP
+35 
-50 QTPSTDN
+50 PSTD
-57 DKDKDESQG
+57 KDKNQRHESN
-66 QETEGGEEPN
+66 EGKKSEKSEDNKSDDSKKKEEKSTLDKVVDTTTSVIGALGDAHN
-76 ENPNKENK
+76 AAQKKEK
-84 NDYSETAKKV
+84 TP
-94 GESLGEKYNKMLEAK
+94 
-109 KNDNNKDSLGD
+109 SLGD
-120 QMKDLNEVQVD
+120 QMKDFSEVQVD

-195 IRDGKQVKMRV
+195 FRDGKQVKMRV

-250 ISTGEG
+250 MSTDNG

-261 PAKQTTDSSAK
+261 SAKPAKDSSSK
-272 GNNETTG
+272 GNNEKTG
-279 NKPGA
+279 DEPAA
-284 STDNPAASKDNPA
+284 STDNS
-297 ASKDNPA
+297 A
-304 ASSNNPTASAAGA
+304 ASSNKTAASAAGA

-340 RDSRYSVETTM
+340 RDSRYSVESTM

-362 PRGIDRLLGVLDDST
+362 PRGIDRLLGILDDST

-454 LHRIVFVS
+454 LTRIVFVS

>member
-1 MSDNENSNKKLM
+1 MSDNENNNNDLM

-22 DQVQTT
+22 EENP
-28 DAPAVDS
+28 PA
-35 ETKDTSSAEEEEKNP
+35 
-50 QTPSTDN
+50 PSTD
-57 DKDKDESQG
+57 KDKNQRHESN
-66 QETEGGEEPN
+66 EGKKSEKSEDNKSDDSKKKEEKSTLDKVVDTTTSVIGALGDAHN
-76 ENPNKENK
+76 AAQKKEK
-84 NDYSETAKKV
+84 TP
-94 GESLGEKYNKMLEAK
+94 
-109 KNDNNKDSLGD
+109 SLGD
-120 QMKDLNEVQVD
+120 QMKDLSEVQVD

-195 IRDGKQVKMRV
+195 FRDGKQVKMRV

-250 ISTGEG
+250 MSTDNG

-261 PAKQTTDSSAK
+261 SAKPAKDSSSK
-272 GNNETTG
+272 GNNEKTG
-279 NKPGA
+279 
-284 STDNPAASKDNPA
+284 DE
-297 ASKDNPA
+297 PA
-304 ASSNNPTASAAGA
+304 ASSNKTAASAAGA

-389 ADRISLVNNYGA
+389 ADRISLVNNYGV

-454 LHRIVFVS
+454 LTRIVFVS

>member
-1 MSDNENSNKKLM
+1 MSDNENNNNDLM

-22 DQVQTT
+22 DQVSQT
-28 DAPAVDS
+28 DAPAVGS
-35 ETKDTSSAEEEEKNP
+35 ENNDTSSAEEKEEKP
-50 QTPSTDN
+50 QGPST
-57 DKDKDESQG
+57 DKDESQG
-66 QETEGGEEPN
+66 QETEGGEEPDGNNKEN

-84 NDYSETAKKV
+84 NDLPNTIGNSVGKVFKK
-94 GESLGEKYNKMLEAK
+94 GMDAWKATSNAGK
-109 KNDNNKDSLGD
+109 DNSLGD

-131 KAFVSD
+131 KAFVTD

-195 IRDGKQVKMRV
+195 FRDGKQVKMRV

-250 ISTGEG
+250 MSTDNS

-261 PAKQTTDSSAK
+261 PAKPAKDSSAK
-272 GNNETTG
+272 GNNEITG
-279 NKPGA
+279 
-284 STDNPAASKDNPA
+284 DNPAASTDN
-297 ASKDNPA
+297 SA
-304 ASSNNPTASAAGA
+304 ASSNKTAASATGT
-317 KPTISTTPTMSVGY
+317 KPTIATTPTMSVGY

-454 LHRIVFVS
+454 LTRIVFVS

>member
-1 MSDNENSNKKLM
+1 M

-28 DAPAVDS
+28 DATAVDS
-35 ETKDTSSAEEEEKNP
+35 ETNDTSSAEEEEENQ
-50 QTPSTDN
+50 QTPTTDN
-57 DKDKDESQG
+57 DNDESQG
-66 QETEGGEEPN
+66 QRTEGGEEPDG
-76 ENPNKENK
+76 NPNKENN
-84 NDYSETAKKV
+84 NDLADKLKKG
-94 GESLGEKYNKMLEAK
+94 GESLTQKYNELKEAK
-109 KNDNNKDSLGD
+109 KNINKKDSLGD

-131 KAFVSD
+131 KTFVSD

-242 GGTPINAG
+242 GGSPINAG

-261 PAKQTTDSSAK
+261 PAKPTTDSSAK
-272 GNNETTG
+272 GNNGKTG
-279 NKPGA
+279 
-284 STDNPAASKDNPA
+284 DNPAASTDNSA
-297 ASKDNPA
+297 ASTDNSA
-304 ASSNNPTASAAGA
+304 ASTDNSATSSNKTAASATGA
-317 KPTISTTPTMSVGY
+317 KSTISTTPTMSVGY

-407 NGKGAYAP
+407 NGKGAYTP